1 MSVWCV
7 RLFFFFLS
15 PGYLMMLLMLLMLV
29 VNGIP
34 EPWYWAQDTA
44 NAKRLN
50 TSWQKLCK
58 SIWWGFYDYFICTFD
73 GMICTYISV
82 LCVLWEI
89 FSHEMYSSHPH
100 PHTRSCIT
108 WYTIII
114 IILDSEQHKSIK
126 KPYFPF
132 GLICCSHWP
141 LPLPHARISF
151 IHIFIVYAMLVLRVR
166 THASRTSPNR
176 PFCAPTRSQFNY
188 KNLVSVSANA
198 FDQKNSQPTTN
209 INQ

>member
-1 MSVWCV
+1 M
-7 RLFFFFLS
+7 
-15 PGYLMMLLMLLMLV
+15 
-29 VNGIP
+29 
-34 EPWYWAQDTA
+34 
-44 NAKRLN
+44 
-50 TSWQKLCK
+50 SWQKLCK

-108 WYTIII
+108 RYTIII

-132 GLICCSHWP
+132 GLICCFALTVAATTRTHIVHPCIHRVCDARFASSHSRIADESESSV
-141 LPLPHARISF
+141 LRAHSFSIQLQESGISF
-151 IHIFIVYAMLVLRVR
+151 CECLWPEKLTAH
-166 THASRTSPNR
+166 H
-176 PFCAPTRSQFNY
+176 QH
-188 KNLVSVSANA
+188 
-198 FDQKNSQPTTN
+198 QPIATAVMYN
-209 INQ
+209 HKLQSH